1 MENPVITQLQN
12 RKSIRQFTGEV
23 ISEEH
28 LALIFK
34 TAQRAATSINAQQI
48 SLVYTRDKAKLARI
62 AELCGG
68 QTHVGTADVFVGIVV
83 DFNRTSA
90 VAESLGKSQVI
101 EQSAEG
107 IIIGA
112 VDAGIMLNHL
122 QSAAE
127 ALGYGTTCLGSVR
140 NSMAEFV
147 TLFNLP
153 KKTLLLVGTTIGVP
167 TEKAKNAP
175 LKPRVTLDSFVMEDT
190 YDSDKVRSS
199 ALTYEKEFKEFRE
212 KTGSAAVPSYSEK
225 IVSNYTDGFYR
236 KTGKVFEEQGF
247 AFKDE

>member
-1 MENPVITQLQN
+1 MCSSDL
-12 RKSIRQFTGEV
+12 
-23 ISEEH
+23 
-28 LALIFK
+28 
-34 TAQRAATSINAQQI
+34 
-48 SLVYTRDKAKLARI
+48 
-62 AELCGG
+62 
-68 QTHVGTADVFVGIVV
+68 
-83 DFNRTSA
+83 
-90 VAESLGKSQVI
+90 ESLGKHQVI

-127 ALGYGTTCLGSVR
+127 ALAYGTTCLGSVR
-140 NSMAEFV
+140 NSMEEFI

-167 TEKAKNAP
+167 TEQAKNAP
-175 LKPRVTLDSFVMEDT
+175 LKPRVALDSFVMEDC

-199 ALTYEKEFKEFRE
+199 ALVYEKEFKEFRE
-212 KTGSAAVPSYSEK
+212 KTGSSAVPSYSEK

-236 KTGKVFEEQGF
+236 KTGATFQAQGF
-247 AFKDE
+247 SFKDE